1 MTYVYLKTQNYSGTD
16 LTLDTIPLNV
26 TSVAIS
32 VNKIVPAIPIP
43 LSALFTGESET
54 AALDLGMASK
64 TLSLTGLISDTVVQK
79 TIGNTPTSRTFTA
92 HEVAQMI
99 ASGVDSTGLAKNQAF
114 SELVILMH
122 SFVGNDYEYKSGVD
136 ITDRSTGVLVPL
148 TFHSRGGVDEKE
160 NEGVG
165 IVINSF
171 PDVNTQTGLTGF
183 VRSFSCNFEA
193 EAHDISFTLEF
204 EVARIFP

>member
-26 TSVAIS
+26 TSVGITVS
-32 VNKIVPAIPIP
+32 KIVPAIPIP

-64 TLSLTGLISDTVVQK
+64 GISIGGGITDTDIK
-79 TIGNTPTSRTFTA
+79 RPIGNTATTRRFTA
-92 HEVAQMI
+92 HEVAQII
-99 ASGVDSTGLAKNQAF
+99 ASGVDSTGIARNQAF
-114 SELVILMH
+114 SELVVLMP
-122 SFVGNDYEYKSGVD
+122 SFVGNNYQVRGGVD
-136 ITDRSTGVLVPL
+136 TTDRSTGVLVPL
-148 TFHSRGGVDEKE
+148 TFHSRGGVNEKE

-165 IVINSF
+165 VVINSF
-171 PDVNTQTGLTGF
+171 PDVSTASGLNGF
-183 VRSFSCNFEA
+183 VRSFTCNFEA
-193 EAHDISFTLEF
+193 EANDISFTLEF